1 MFIKSRPAALSAFS
15 LVFLLFSPAF
25 AQFPAHGE
33 ARPQQQPPAGKG
45 DKEAGPTDRLVTTF
59 GEVSVG
65 GKVLHYKATA
75 GTLVLKDDAG
85 KAKAEVFFVAYE
97 KHDKPAHPATRPAE
111 SRPSD
116 AKEADDRES
125 ADAEDSKEHAS
136 DHPLTFFF
144 NGGPGAAA
152 VWLHLGAA
160 GPRRVKLT
168 EDGHPL
174 PPPGALED
182 NPDCWLDATDM
193 VFIDPVGTGFSR
205 PVAGESQEQFSGVQE
220 DVHWVA
226 DFIRLYTTRNNRWL
240 SPKFLAGES
249 YGTTRAAALS
259 EHLLEQQGIALNG
272 IVFISTVLDFQTLSP
287 SRDNGLPYALYLPTY
302 TATAAYHKKLAPDLA
317 ADLPKTL
324 KEVEQWAMGDYLVAL
339 AKGDSLDA
347 RQRAAI
353 VQKLAA
359 YTGLKAETIDRAD
372 LRIDPDLF
380 RQKLLEDSHQ
390 VIGRFDARLTGYDAD
405 TLSRDPQYD
414 PSFNAFYAAYGSAF
428 NDYVRRTLKYDS
440 DTPYEVLT
448 GRVGPW
454 NFGHSGQGF
463 LNVAVDLERA
473 MQENEHLKV
482 LFAAGQMDL
491 ATPYM
496 AMNYTVDHLDLS
508 PELRKNIEQAYF
520 PSGHMVYHP
529 RPSAHKLHE
538 DVRAFIEA
546 ATPKE
551 ER

>member
-1 MFIKSRPAALSAFS
+1 MLIKTRFAALTSFP
-15 LVFLLFSPAF
+15 LIFLLFSPAF
-25 AQFPAHGE
+25 AQQSGHGDG
-33 ARPQQQPPAGKG
+33 RPPQQPSAPKG
-45 DKEAGPTDRLVTTF
+45 DKDAGPTDRLVTTD
-59 GEVSVG
+59 GEISVAG
-65 GKVLHYKATA
+65 NVLHYKATA

-85 KAKAEVFFVAYE
+85 KPKAEVFFAAYE
-97 KHDKPAHPATRPAE
+97 KRDKPARPATRPGE
-111 SRPSD
+111 SRPAD
-116 AKEADDRES
+116 AK
-125 ADAEDSKEHAS
+125 DAEDRDSTSAVESKEQGS
-136 DHPLTFFF
+136 PGRPLTFFF

-168 EDGHPL
+168 EDGHPI

-193 VFIDPVGTGFSR
+193 VFIDPVGTGYSR
-205 PVAGESQEQFSGVQE
+205 PAPGENQEQFSGVQE
-220 DVHWVA
+220 DVTWVA

-287 SRDNGLPYALYLPTY
+287 SPDNFLPYALYLPTY

-317 ADLPKTL
+317 ADLPRTL

-339 AKGDSLDA
+339 AKGSSLDP
-347 RQRAAI
+347 RRRAAI
-353 VQKLAA
+353 TQKLAG
-359 YTGLKAETIDRAD
+359 YTGLAAETIERAD

-380 RQKLLEDSHQ
+380 RQKLLEASHQ
-390 VIGRFDARLTGYDAD
+390 VIGRFDARLAGYDPD
-405 TLSRDPQYD
+405 TLSREPEYD

-428 NDYVRRTLKYDS
+428 NDYARRTLKYET

-448 GRVGPW
+448 GRVGRW
-454 NFGHSGQGF
+454 NYGQSGHGF
-463 LNVAVDLERA
+463 LNVAVDLQRA
-473 MQENEHLKV
+473 MQKNEHLKV

-491 ATPYM
+491 ATPYL

-508 PELRKNIEQAYF
+508 RELRKNIEQAYF
-520 PSGHMVYHP
+520 PAGLMIYHP
-529 RPSAHKLHE
+529 RASAHKLHE
-538 DVRAFIEA
+538 DVRAFIES
-546 ATPKE
+546 ATPK
-551 ER
+551 